1 MACPVD
7 AKARSYTH
15 LHKDSQSMTS
25 PSICILCKDS
35 AALTR
40 PMEWHSYHCP
50 HFTDEKPRVTP
61 LRSLSK
67 VTQLMSHRVDTGPR
81 CVS

>member
-1 MACPVD
+1 MACPAD

-15 LHKDSQSMTS
+15 LHKGSQSMTS
-25 PSICILCKDS
+25 PSIRILCKDS

-50 HFTDEKPRVTP
+50 HFTDEKAKGHTVK
-61 LRSLSK
+61 LS
-67 VTQLMSHRVDTGPR
+67 VESHRVDTGPR